1 MSPLPRG
8 RKRPGGPLATVGS
21 DGGVPETPREIH
33 DVINGQRPLFSLPW
47 MLVQLLLLFAGTPC
61 AGTSSTVTRAA
72 VPRAGEEPVP
82 DPLHPGR
89 NSAPP
94 LPPNLM
100 PLIQM
105 LPGESVSALI
115 QT

>member
-1 MSPLPRG
+1 M
-8 RKRPGGPLATVGS
+8 
-21 DGGVPETPREIH
+21 
-33 DVINGQRPLFSLPW
+33 NGQRPLFSLPW
-47 MLVQLLLLFAGTPC
+47 MLVQLLLLFAS
-61 AGTSSTVTRAA
+61 TSSTVTRAA